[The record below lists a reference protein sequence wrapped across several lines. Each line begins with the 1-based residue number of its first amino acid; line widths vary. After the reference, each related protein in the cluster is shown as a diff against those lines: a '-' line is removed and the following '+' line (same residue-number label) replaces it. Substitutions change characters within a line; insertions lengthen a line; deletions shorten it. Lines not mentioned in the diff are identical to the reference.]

1 MLFPRTDQHRKE
13 QHMTIYTPTLD
24 EYSDHHREIHD
35 NPLRTRSRRRT
46 STRAFA
52 LGATIASLCVGGA
65 WAAIETSHS
74 HGAGSNPASTPAAAS
89 TATTAPG
96 SHTASTA
103 GSSGGTAGGSHA
115 ATPANTYP
123 HGQDATTLQR
133 DLGLLNYY
141 ESSVDGVYGPATT
154 AAVKDFQRANGLTA
168 DGIAGPSTMAKIKQQ
183 LITGDSQMNPGP
195 LVNPTN
201 NTSTPANGTTPNAH
215 PANATGGAAAGSSS
229 NGSATN

>member
-1 MLFPRTDQHRKE
+1 LT
-13 QHMTIYTPTLD
+13 
-24 EYSDHHREIHD
+24 
-35 NPLRTRSRRRT
+35 
-46 STRAFA
+46 
-52 LGATIASLCVGGA
+52 
-65 WAAIETSHS
+65 

-115 ATPANTYP
+115 ATPANTYR

-154 AAVKDFQRANGLTA
+154 AAVKDFQRANGLTV

-195 LVNPTN
+195 LVKPNN